1 MILSDSA
8 SEWICTV
15 FPGLTSADVL
25 PKGRV
30 TIPTRTHAHG
40 ARRTVGFG
48 TMPLFVIRPRHP
60 LTAVLLAMAV
70 ASSPLQAAT
79 GDDPVP
85 PAGYPSWADVH
96 AAQSSE
102 AAKAAEI
109 TTITGLLDG
118 LQEQSEAAGDA
129 AVRSA
134 ADYAVAQAGL
144 DSASQRLETLSA
156 QAARANDELA
166 RYRKG
171 MGALAAQS
179 YKTGGTNAGFFVAL
193 DALGTNS
200 VQGLNLVKLVGDKTA
215 ALVEKAG
222 AAGKVA
228 AALTEQERAAR
239 NERERLSAE
248 AKAKLDTAR
257 LARDALDR
265 QVAGEQQHSTE
276 LMAQLAALK
285 GTTAALEGEYRQGQ
299 AALAAYEKAQEAK
312 RAAAEEQARR
322 QAAAV
327 ARQPVSAGPAAS
339 AGTPALPGTPK
350 QQGPMQPNPVQP
362 DVPASNPEPPAPGT
376 PPVAAAPPAP
386 PAVVVPSVPGGA
398 VNDPAAA
405 KSYASG
411 RLAAF
416 GWGQDQFL
424 CLAQLWTK
432 ESGWLT
438 TATNPY
444 SGAYGIPQALPPGK
458 YSSAGSDW
466 LTSYG
471 TQIEWGLG
479 YIRDRYGSP
488 CAAWNHSVSLN
499 WY

>member
-1 MILSDSA
+1 
-8 SEWICTV
+8 
-15 FPGLTSADVL
+15 
-25 PKGRV
+25 
-30 TIPTRTHAHG
+30 
-40 ARRTVGFG
+40 
-48 TMPLFVIRPRHP
+48 MPLFVINPRRR
-60 LTAVLLAMAV
+60 LTGVLLALAV
-70 ASSPLQAAT
+70 ASFPLPAT
-79 GDDPVP
+79 ADDPAP

-118 LQEQSEAAGDA
+118 LQQQTEAAGDA

-144 DSASQRLETLSA
+144 DSATLRLEALTA

-166 RYRKG
+166 RRRKDI
-171 MGALAAQS
+171 GALAAQS

-222 AAGKVA
+222 AAGRVA

-239 NERERLSAE
+239 SERERLSAE
-248 AKAKLDTAR
+248 AKAKLDSAR
-257 LARDALDR
+257 SARDALGR
-265 QVAGEQQHSTE
+265 QVAQEQQHSEE
-276 LMAQLAALK
+276 LTAQLAALK

-299 AALAAYEKAQEAK
+299 AALAAYGQAQEAR
-312 RAAAEEQARR
+312 RAAAGEQARR
-322 QAAAV
+322 QAAAAAAA
-327 ARQPVSAGPAAS
+327 ARLPAPAEPAAPV
-339 AGTPALPGTPK
+339 GTPALPSTPI
-350 QQGPMQPNPVQP
+350 QQNPVQQSPVQPNPAPPIPVQP
-362 DVPASNPEPPAPGT
+362 AAPADNPAAPAPGT
-376 PPVAAAPPAP
+376 PPAAPAP

-398 VNDPAAA
+398 VNDPAGA

-424 CLAQLWTK
+424 CLAQLWTR

-466 LTSYG
+466 LTSYR